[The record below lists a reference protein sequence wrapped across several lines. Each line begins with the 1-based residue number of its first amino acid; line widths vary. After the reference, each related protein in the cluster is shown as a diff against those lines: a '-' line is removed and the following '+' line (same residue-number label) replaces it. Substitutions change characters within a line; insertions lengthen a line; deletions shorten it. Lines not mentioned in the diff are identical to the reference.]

1 MKHYFLSMY
10 QPDGPA
16 PAPEFLDPIM
26 QKLGLL
32 REEIE
37 SAGAWVF
44 SGGLDM
50 PYQNSTTVHTRDD
63 ENLITD
69 GPYIEGK
76 EHIGGFYVL
85 RCEDLDGALSWAKR
99 ISSITTLPIEVIPF
113 GYVSIE

>member
-26 QKLGLL
+26 QKLGEL
-32 REEIE
+32 RQEIE
-37 SAGAWVF
+37 ASGDWVF
-44 SGGLDM
+44 TGGLNM
-50 PYQNSTTVHTRDD
+50 PYQNTTTVQTR
-63 ENLITD
+63 EGESLFTD

-85 RCEDLDGALSWAKR
+85 RSEDLDGALNWGKR
-99 ISSITTLPIEVIPF
+99 ISAITGLPIEVIPF